1 MSTSKVF
8 QQFYFKLVRKL
19 PMDDSL
25 FSAQLVTCGLLPGD
39 LKQKIKAKETPADKA
54 TCFLDHR
61 ISSDVSIGNLTTF
74 NELLNVMEDSDNDS
88 LKVLAED
95 IKTALKEGIVNTDN
109 AAGYSIY

>member
-8 QQFYFKLVRKL
+8 RQFYVKLVRIL

-25 FSAQLVTCGLLPGD
+25 FSAQLFTCGLLPDD
-39 LKQKIKAKETPADKA
+39 LDDKIKAKETPADKA
-54 TCFLDHR
+54 KCFLDHR
-61 ISSDVSIGNLTTF
+61 IRSDVSIGNSTTF

-88 LKVLAED
+88 LKVLAEE

-109 AAGYSIY
+109 AAGYTIY